1 MSLALGSLNRHS
13 HSLQLKLMIFP
24 SSDLFSSIYSW
35 PTGVAVTVGF
45 LVIAAFA
52 AAAGFGFRTVG
63 SALGIGF
70 PSLVCNLTTF

>member
-35 PTGVAVTVGF
+35 PTGVAVTVDF
-45 LVIAAFA
+45 LAAAAF
-52 AAAGFGFRTVG
+52 AAGFGFRTVG